1 VNAIALHELVAPQR
15 RAWQFGATM
24 FMAFGALALLLAA
37 IGLYSVCAYTVAQR
51 TRELGVR
58 IALGASA
65 GNVVRLVAGQGV
77 LFAVVGIAL
86 GGAAA
91 LFAGRWVQPLL
102 FEASARDP
110 RIYAAVGV
118 ILLGVALVAIVR
130 PALRA
135 ARVDPTTALRA
146 D

>member
-1 VNAIALHELVAPQR
+1 
-15 RAWQFGATM
+15 M
-24 FMAFGALALLLAA
+24 
-37 IGLYSVCAYTVAQR
+37 
-51 TRELGVR
+51 
-58 IALGASA
+58 
-65 GNVVRLVAGQGV
+65 
-77 LFAVVGIAL
+77 
-86 GGAAA
+86 
-91 LFAGRWVQPLL
+91 FAGRWVQPLL

-118 ILLGVALVAIVR
+118 ILLGVALVATVR